1 MNLIKVENQTAIL
14 NKNVSKKI
22 ADFERKIKEIK
33 EQENILKETI
43 LAEMEVKNIKSI
55 ETDDLKITYVAPT
68 DKETFDAKTFQKE
81 NQDLYDNYV
90 KMTPVKS
97 SIRIKVKE

>member
-68 DKETFDAKTFQKE
+68 DKETFDTKSFQKE